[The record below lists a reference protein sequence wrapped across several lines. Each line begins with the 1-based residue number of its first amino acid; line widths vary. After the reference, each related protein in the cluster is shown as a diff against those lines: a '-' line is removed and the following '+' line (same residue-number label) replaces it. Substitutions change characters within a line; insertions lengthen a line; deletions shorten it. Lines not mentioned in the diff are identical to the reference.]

1 MSDLAIKQ
9 QKRKKSLYWIW
20 GLLALNTIS
29 AIFLFSRLSTTT
41 PDTGISAI
49 NQTMELDKLNAA
61 QDKTVYQQEV
71 SNGWAIRD
79 LLQDIGNQ
87 NATMITNQN
96 EQANRTNILRLNIL
110 FTTGLMAVLI
120 IRVGILINDS
130 QEAGREKLEPESDS
144 SDI

>member
-1 MSDLAIKQ
+1 MSDFSKKQ
-9 QKRKKSLYWIW
+9 AKRKKSLYWIW
-20 GLLALNTIS
+20 GLLAVNTIS
-29 AIFLFSRLSTTT
+29 AIFLFSRLSTST
-41 PDTGISAI
+41 PDTGLSAI

-79 LLQDIGNQ
+79 LLQVIGNQ

-96 EQANRTNILRLNIL
+96 EQSNRSNVLLLNIF
-110 FTTGLMAVLI
+110 FTVGLMAVIL

-130 QEAGREKLEPESDS
+130 QEYARKPDDAEEISLE
-144 SDI
+144 